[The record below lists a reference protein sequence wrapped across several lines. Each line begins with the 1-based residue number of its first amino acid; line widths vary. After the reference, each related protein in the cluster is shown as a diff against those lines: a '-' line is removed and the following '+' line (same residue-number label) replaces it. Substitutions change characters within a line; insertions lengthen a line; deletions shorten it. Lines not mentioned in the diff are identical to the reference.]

1 MPTAT
6 THCQFLGKLNTM
18 LGSFRITDV
27 VKNLLII
34 NILMFVATSIEPLVN
49 YQDYLILWNPLYDP
63 KSGETGFLGLQLVT
77 HMFMHGDG
85 WHIFFNMLFLFFCGP
100 ILESRLGAKKFFIF
114 YFASGFG
121 SLGLYILSN
130 YFIMENPS
138 ELYMM
143 LGASGAVYGVAV
155 GAVFTDPNQRIIFPF
170 PIRLIYLVGI
180 MLTMDI
186 LRGFDYMPQSNT
198 AYFAHIGGAFMGYFL
213 LEYIMP
219 KINI

>member
-1 MPTAT
+1 
-6 THCQFLGKLNTM
+6 M

-27 VKNLLII
+27 VKNLLIL
-34 NILMFVATSIEPLVN
+34 NILMFIAVRTPGLAN
-49 YQDYLILWNPLYDP
+49 YEEYLILWNPFYNP

-85 WHIFFNMLFLFFCGP
+85 FHIFFNMLMLIICGP

-114 YFASGFG
+114 YFAAGFG
-121 SLGLYILSN
+121 SVGLYILTN
-130 YFIMENPS
+130 YFMMSNPY

-143 LGASGAVYGVAV
+143 LGASGAIYGVMV
-155 GAVFTDPNQRIIFPF
+155 GAALTDPNRRIMLIIPPI

-180 MLTMDI
+180 ALTFDI
-186 LRGFDYMPQSNT
+186 FYGFNPSEASNT
-198 AYFAHIGGAFMGYFL
+198 AHFAHIGGAFMGYFL